1 MRPASAHRMV
11 GEGTD
16 EPPARSVCGTRSMRR
31 ASAHRMV
38 GCGAV
43 SRLTALV
50 PAVVCAR
57 ALGRAWPEDLDGQVR
72 CIDEGTRALGL
83 AHCCAPWSVE
93 AEGAALRAGLGDHAD
108 PALGLPEARMEGVAA
123 GTHPNLESL
132 PSHRGNARA
141 GLDGDVVATALARVP
156 GAPPVAGLVSGPLT
170 WSIRVGSGA
179 ALEEAI
185 DTASDL
191 AAARVRALAGCG
203 VERVV
208 VVESLDDGRVPDATL
223 ADEAHRPVLRTAEHL
238 RVDLVLIAIGLDD
251 VESLDYNRWA
261 SDRGCSSGLGFLPKE
276 AFDSRPELERYL
288 DRLRI
293 GPDTAEVTT
302 APLDAGVSP
311 DLVRHAAR
319 ALAQVVVGP

>member
-1 MRPASAHRMV
+1 M
-11 GEGTD
+11 
-16 EPPARSVCGTRSMRR
+16 
-31 ASAHRMV
+31 
-38 GCGAV
+38 

-50 PAVVCAR
+50 PAVVCA
-57 ALGRAWPEDLDGQVR
+57 AAVGRDWPDDLDGQVR

-83 AHCCAPWSVE
+83 AFCCVPWSVE

-108 PALGLPEARMEGVAA
+108 PALGLPEAPMEGVAA
-123 GTHPNLESL
+123 GSHPSLESF
-132 PSHRGNARA
+132 PSHKGNARA
-141 GLDGDVVATALARVP
+141 DLDGDVVATALARVP

-170 WSIRVGSGA
+170 WSIRVGSDA

-208 VVESLDDGRVPDATL
+208 VVESVDGGRVPDATL
-223 ADEAHRPVLRTAEHL
+223 AEEAHRPVLRTAEHL
-238 RVDLVLIAIGLDD
+238 RVDLVLVASGLDD
-251 VESLDYNRWA
+251 VESLDYHRWA

-276 AFDSRPELERYL
+276 AFDSRPELEHWL

-293 GPDTAEVTT
+293 APDTAEVIT
-302 APLDAGVSP
+302 APLDGGVSP
-311 DLVRHAAR
+311 AMVRQASH
-319 ALAQVVVGP
+319 ALAQVAVEP